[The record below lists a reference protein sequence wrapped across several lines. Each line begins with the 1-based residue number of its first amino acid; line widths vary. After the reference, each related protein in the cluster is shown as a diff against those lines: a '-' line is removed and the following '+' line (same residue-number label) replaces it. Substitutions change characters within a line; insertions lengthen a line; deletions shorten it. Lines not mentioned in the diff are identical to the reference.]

1 MAEASAFLL
10 SKAFSQLTGRKVAF
24 VQAPAVPE
32 SKMRQV
38 YGIYLVKPHE
48 VAIVVKADLLL
59 MGSIAGALVG
69 LPDPAVKEHLK
80 IAPLE
85 ELMRDAILEVF
96 NIGAS
101 TVTTEG
107 RAVFSRMVMDPA
119 YIDGP
124 AEKAF
129 KQPFRRSYFN
139 VTVEGYQGGR
149 FVILSDFIP
158 VRLEAR

>member
-1 MAEASAFLL
+1 MAEPSAFLL

-32 SKMRQV
+32 SKMRQI
-38 YGIYLVKPHE
+38 YGIYIVKPHE
-48 VAIVVKADLLL
+48 VAVVVKADLLL
-59 MGSIAGALVG
+59 MGSFAGALVG

-80 IAPLE
+80 LMPLE

-96 NIGAS
+96 NIAAA

-107 RAVFSRMVMDPA
+107 RAVFSRMVHDPA

-129 KQPFRRSYFN
+129 KQPFRRNYFN
-139 VTVEGYQGGR
+139 VSVEGYQGGR

-158 VRLEAR
+158 TKLD

>member
-1 MAEASAFLL
+1 MAEPSAFLL

-24 VQAPAVPE
+24 VQGTALPE

-38 YGIYLVKPHE
+38 YGIYNVVPHD
-48 VAIVVKADLLL
+48 VAVVVKADLLL
-59 MGSIAGALVG
+59 LGSIAGALVG

-80 IAPLE
+80 VSPLE

-96 NIGAS
+96 NIAAA

-107 RAVFSRMVMDPA
+107 RAVFTRMVHDPA

-124 AEKAF
+124 AEKAY

-139 VTVEGYQGGR
+139 VTIEGYQGGK
-149 FVILSDFIP
+149 FTILSDFVP
-158 VRLEAR
+158 SNL

>member
-1 MAEASAFLL
+1 MSEPSPFLL

-24 VQAPAVPE
+24 VLATVGLE
-32 SKMRQV
+32 SKVRQI
-38 YGIYLVKPHE
+38 YGIYSVKPHD

-80 IAPLE
+80 TNPIE

-96 NIGAS
+96 NIAAS

-107 RAVFSRMVMDPA
+107 RAVFTRMVTDPA

-124 AEKAF
+124 AEKAY
-129 KQPFRRSYFN
+129 KQPFRKNMFN
-139 VTVEGYQGGR
+139 VSIEGYQGGK
-149 FVILSDFIP
+149 FTILSDFVP
-158 VRLEAR
+158 TNL

>member
-1 MAEASAFLL
+1 MAEPSAFLL

-24 VQAPAVPE
+24 VLGTALPE
-32 SKMRQV
+32 SKVRQI
-38 YGIYLVKPHE
+38 YGIYNVTPHN

-59 MGSIAGALVG
+59 LGSIAGALVG

-80 IAPLE
+80 VNPID
-85 ELMRDAILEVF
+85 ELLRDAILEVF
-96 NIGAS
+96 NIAAA

-107 RAVFSRMVMDPA
+107 RAVFTRMVTDPA

-129 KQPFRRSYFN
+129 KQPFRRNYFN
-139 VTVEGYQGGR
+139 VTIEGYQGGK
-149 FVILSDFIP
+149 FTILSDFIP
-158 VRLEAR
+158 TKL

>member
-1 MAEASAFLL
+1 MAEPSPFLL
-10 SKAFSQLTGRKVAF
+10 SKAFSQLTGRKVSF
-24 VQAPAVPE
+24 VQAPVALD
-32 SKMRQV
+32 SKVRQI
-38 YGIYLVKPHE
+38 YGIYFVKPHD
-48 VAIVVKADLLL
+48 VAVVVKADLLL

-80 IAPLE
+80 TNPIE

-96 NIGAS
+96 NIAAA

-129 KQPFRRSYFN
+129 KQPFRRNHFN
-139 VTVEGYQGGR
+139 VSVEGYQGGR
-149 FVILSDFIP
+149 FTILSDFVP
-158 VRLEAR
+158 TNL

>member
-1 MAEASAFLL
+1 MSEPSAFLL
-10 SKAFSQLTGRKVAF
+10 SKAYSQLTGRKVAF

-32 SKMRQV
+32 SKMRQI

-80 IAPLE
+80 TAPLE

-96 NIGAS
+96 NIGAA

-107 RAVFSRMVMDPA
+107 RAVFSRMVTDPA

-129 KQPFRRSYFN
+129 KQPFRRNCFN
-139 VTVEGYQGGR
+139 VTVEGYQGGK

-158 VRLEAR
+158 IRLDT